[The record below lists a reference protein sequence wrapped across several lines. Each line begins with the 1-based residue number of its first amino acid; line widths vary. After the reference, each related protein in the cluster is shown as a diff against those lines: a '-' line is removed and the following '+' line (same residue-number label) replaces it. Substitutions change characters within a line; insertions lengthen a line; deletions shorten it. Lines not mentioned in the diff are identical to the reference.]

1 MINDIVQFSN
11 FLKCL
16 KEAHCLGNVILVG
29 SWSEYLYQTFISEF
43 TAEMATVDLDFLIP
57 DLNQPEEKR
66 SISEIAKHYGFEYSE
81 KGEPA
86 FSVFTGQDGFEV
98 EFLSE
103 LKGDGINKKAFS
115 NIGVKTQQLRH
126 IHILQNFTRFVSFN
140 KMTVRVPEPEA
151 YCLQKMIINSDRLEQ
166 GKVTSDQKKIKNIIP
181 YLNPSIVTIIYDAL
195 TEKEKA
201 RVNKYIKTHLNKL
214 DIYELFNIEREH
226 GFIATPDFESG
237 IHDIAAMMRA
247 TKKNESKLS
256 VALDDKEIDKL
267 LAEST
272 KLRGQISK
280 AMNELLATTDDKEE
294 AKTYIYIQLSKQ
306 GIHSP
311 ESVID
316 NIVESEQKK
325 ELKGG
330 AGTLAYDVMEKNPL
344 SLGTVV
350 DGDDDPDPTPNIDK
364 SDT

>member
-1 MINDIVQFSN
+1 MINDIAQFSN

-29 SWSEYLYQTFISEF
+29 SWSEYLYQTFISDF

-103 LKGDGINKKAFS
+103 LKGDGINKNAFS

-126 IHILQNFTRFVSFN
+126 IHILQNYTRFVSFN
-140 KMTVRVPEPEA
+140 KMIVRVPEPEA
-151 YCLQKMIINSDRLEQ
+151 YCLQKMIINSERLEQ
-166 GKVTSDQKKIKNIIP
+166 GKITSDQKKIKNIIP
-181 YLNPSIVTIIYDAL
+181 YLNTSIVAIIYDSL

-201 RVNKYIKTHLNKL
+201 RVNIYIKAHLNKL

-226 GFIATPDFESG
+226 GFTATPDFESG
-237 IHDIAAMMRA
+237 IHDIAALMRA
-247 TKKNESKLS
+247 TKRNESKLS
-256 VALDDKEIDKL
+256 VAADDKELDKL

-272 KLRGQISK
+272 KLRGQIAEK
-280 AMNELLATTDDKEE
+280 IEGLLASTDKKEE
-294 AKTYIYIQLSKQ
+294 AKSYIYMKLSKQ

-311 ESVID
+311 ENVID
-316 NIVESEQKK
+316 GILDSFHSMEK
-325 ELKGG
+325 EKSTDILKHDDDEPEPSDS
-330 AGTLAYDVMEKNPL
+330 TDEYDV
-344 SLGTVV
+344 
-350 DGDDDPDPTPNIDK
+350 
-364 SDT
+364 